1 MVVYNIKVSLLA
13 MVYLF
18 KSNFFKI
25 TKIITMQKSRRGSFI
40 IGLLVGVLVGA
51 MCLFLFMKFL
61 QQNDM
66 EGDWDERLLFSDTI
80 EKFMG
85 EVEAKKQEN
94 ETSVYGFVEALSA
107 DSITITAQIGNTE
120 KDFTF
125 TITPQTKFYR
135 YDNDEAS
142 TLLSADPESIELG
155 SGVTI
160 STDATI
166 GSGQAKTA
174 LEILS
179 L

>member
-1 MVVYNIKVSLLA
+1 
-13 MVYLF
+13 
-18 KSNFFKI
+18 
-25 TKIITMQKSRRGSFI
+25 MQKSSRGSFV
-40 IGLLVGVLVGA
+40 IGLLVGILVGILGFF
-51 MCLFLFMKFL
+51 LFLQFL

-80 EKFMG
+80 GKFKG
-85 EVEAKKQEN
+85 EMEAKKQEN

-107 DSITITAQIGNTE
+107 DSITITAQIGNNETE
-120 KDFTF
+120 FTF
-125 TITPQTKFYR
+125 AITPQTKFYR
-135 YDNDEAS
+135 YDNDEDS